1 MTGREP
7 RIVALATH
15 PIQYHAPWFRA
26 LVAEGVDLHVLFACL
41 PDATRQAEGFGGS
54 FRWDV
59 PLLDGYPW
67 TVLSQA
73 RQAPELGRFAGLRSR
88 QIGRGLAALSP
99 DVVLLTGWNA
109 LPLLQGLRA
118 AVQIG
123 VPTVVRGESNA
134 LRPRSAW
141 QAAGH
146 RVLLSFYDAFV
157 SIGRANRAF
166 YLKNG
171 VRLERIVDGGY
182 FVDEEHFLRL
192 RRLEAP
198 RRSALRS
205 EWGIPESACC
215 FVFVGKLQPKK
226 RPLDFVAAL
235 GIAARRLPVGAVHGL
250 VVGSGEIL
258 DEMRVAAAASAV
270 PIAFA
275 GFLNQTEIGR
285 AYAAADALVL
295 PSDWGE
301 TWGLVVNEAMLFG
314 LPVVVSDRVGC
325 GPDLVSDGET
335 GFTIPFGDQDVLAG
349 RLVELAR
356 DASRRAEMGN
366 RAFERVRGYSPR
378 RGAGATVEAA
388 RIAMGGG

>member
-1 MTGREP
+1 VTGRGP

-26 LVAEGVDLHVLFACL
+26 LVTEGVDLHVLFACL
-41 PDATRQAEGFGGS
+41 PDAARQAKGFGGS
-54 FRWDV
+54 FLWDV

-73 RQAPELGRFAGLRSR
+73 LKAPDLGRFAGLRSR
-88 QIGRGLAALSP
+88 QMGRTLAALSP

-141 QAAGH
+141 KSAGH
-146 RVLLSFYDAFV
+146 RALLSLYDAFV
-157 SIGRANRAF
+157 SIGTANRDF
-166 YLKNG
+166 YVKNG
-171 VRLERIVDGGY
+171 VRPERIVDGGY
-182 FVDEEHFLRL
+182 FVDEEHFLGL
-192 RRLEAP
+192 RGREAP
-198 RRSALRS
+198 CRS
-205 EWGIPESACC
+205 EHRRAWGIPEGACC
-215 FVFVGKLQPKK
+215 FLFVGKLEAKK
-226 RPLDFVAAL
+226 RPMDFLAAL
-235 GIAARRLPVGAVHGL
+235 DTAARRLPAGAVHGL
-250 VVGSGEIL
+250 VVGSGEL
-258 DEMRVAAAASAV
+258 DDEMRTAASASAV
-270 PIAFA
+270 PVSFT

-325 GPDLVSDGET
+325 GPDLVSEAET
-335 GFTIPFGDQDVLAG
+335 GFVVPFGEQGALAG

-356 DASRRAEMGN
+356 DASRRSEMGS

-378 RGAGATVEAA
+378 RGALATVEAA
-388 RIAMGGG
+388 RIAMGDR